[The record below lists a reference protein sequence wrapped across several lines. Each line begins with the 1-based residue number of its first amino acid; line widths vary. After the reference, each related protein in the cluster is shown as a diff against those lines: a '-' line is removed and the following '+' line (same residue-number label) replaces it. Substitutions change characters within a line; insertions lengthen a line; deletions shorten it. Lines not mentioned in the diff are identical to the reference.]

1 MTSASRGAGRWV
13 ALVWIAIIVALLA
26 MAVVAVV
33 LPEMPAFPRLAV
45 LLFSAQVTSLGVVGA
60 FLISRQ
66 PRNVVGWLLWSSAMG
81 IALAVAGDAVAFNVG
96 PGASGTPT
104 AWFVWLSSLTL
115 IPSFVTVA
123 ILVPLFFPDGRL
135 LSPRWRWLVLFTGI
149 ALVAGLAPRALTPG
163 LIPDTRI
170 ANPAAIPL
178 GADIWFLDTFG
189 NTLAPLIAFPLAVAS
204 MVLRYRRGSSIQRQQ
219 LKWFGAA
226 AAVTVGLFFLAI
238 AAPQPFGD
246 IGWVGA
252 IVSITLVPLAIGIA
266 VLRYRLYE
274 IDRIIS
280 RTVGWTI
287 VTGALVAAFAVLVV
301 GLSGALA
308 TFAQGQTVAVA
319 AATLLVFALFQ
330 PVRRRVQRAVD
341 RRFDR
346 ARFDA
351 ERTAAAFSTRIRD
364 EVDMATLTG
373 DLAFTTQTALAPA
386 ALAVWIRNP

>member
-1 MTSASRGAGRWV
+1 
-13 ALVWIAIIVALLA
+13 
-26 MAVVAVV
+26 
-33 LPEMPAFPRLAV
+33 
-45 LLFSAQVTSLGVVGA
+45 
-60 FLISRQ
+60 
-66 PRNVVGWLLWSSAMG
+66 
-81 IALAVAGDAVAFNVG
+81 
-96 PGASGTPT
+96 
-104 AWFVWLSSLTL
+104 
-115 IPSFVTVA
+115 
-123 ILVPLFFPDGRL
+123 
-135 LSPRWRWLVLFTGI
+135 
-149 ALVAGLAPRALTPG
+149 
-163 LIPDTRI
+163 
-170 ANPAAIPL
+170 
-178 GADIWFLDTFG
+178 
-189 NTLAPLIAFPLAVAS
+189 
-204 MVLRYRRGSSIQRQQ
+204 
-219 LKWFGAA
+219 
-226 AAVTVGLFFLAI
+226 VTVGLFFLAM